1 MSSVFAAGRFGPR
14 CEFVWCQFGTLLQYF
29 SCHFGIKAVD
39 FMVPKLYNIGE
50 VIKMSVRQLRE
61 SKGLTQIQCAEYLQ
75 IPIRTYRRY
84 ESDENKINRI
94 KYQYIIDRLNAYGLI
109 DETHGKLTIDRIK
122 EVCSQIFPSYSVEYC
137 FLFGSYAKG
146 TATETSDVDLLVSV
160 PVNGLKFF
168 ELIEL
173 LRENLKKKVD
183 LLDVA
188 QLNNNPTLVQEILRD
203 GVKIYG

>member
-1 MSSVFAAGRFGPR
+1 
-14 CEFVWCQFGTLLQYF
+14 
-29 SCHFGIKAVD
+29 
-39 FMVPKLYNIGE
+39 
-50 VIKMSVRQLRE
+50 MSVRQLRE

>member
-1 MSSVFAAGRFGPR
+1 
-14 CEFVWCQFGTLLQYF
+14 
-29 SCHFGIKAVD
+29 
-39 FMVPKLYNIGE
+39 
-50 VIKMSVRQLRE
+50 MSVRQLRE

-75 IPIRTYRRY
+75 IPIRTYKRY

-109 DETHGKLTIDRIK
+109 DEAHGKLTIDRIK
-122 EVCSQIFPSYSVEYC
+122 EICSQIFPSYSVEYC

>member
-1 MSSVFAAGRFGPR
+1 
-14 CEFVWCQFGTLLQYF
+14 
-29 SCHFGIKAVD
+29 
-39 FMVPKLYNIGE
+39 MVPKLYNIGE

-109 DETHGKLTIDRIK
+109 DEAHGKLTIDRIK